1 MFALDTLKMFIE
13 LLGGLGLFL
22 YGMQLM
28 GDGLENAA
36 GESLKNIL
44 EKVTSNRLMG
54 IVIGAVVTAIVQ
66 SSSATTVM
74 VVGFV
79 NAGLISLVQAFG
91 VIMGANIG
99 TTITAQLVAFKLD
112 SIAPLFIFIGTILI
126 MIAKGKKRREI
137 GNIVLGFGIL
147 FTGMS
152 TMSSAMKPL
161 ASAPWFSNLII
172 SIGDNWPICIL
183 AGIGFTALIQ
193 SSSATT
199 GILIALASTGA
210 INITVAL
217 PILFGC
223 NIGTC
228 ITAILSSIGTSK
240 TAKKTALLHLFFNVA
255 GTIIAIPFLKL
266 LGDFVQLTSPDV
278 NRQIANAHTIFN
290 IATTII
296 LLPFSNVLINIVNKI
311 IPESDE
317 EIDKKG
323 PKYLDDRVLETPVIA
338 AGQVVKETIRMAN
351 KAKKNVSY
359 AMSAFINNDEKL
371 IQKVYDDEAIINIL
385 EESIT
390 TYLVKLSK
398 CDLSAKEKE
407 LVSSTFHVII
417 DIERIGDHAKNI
429 AELSVEKID
438 RNLQYST
445 NALKELNQIYNLT
458 LESLETAID
467 CYVTK
472 DINKAKSIVAIEN
485 EIDRLQ
491 KSFRQKHIQRLNDE
505 KCTAYAGAIFLDL
518 INNLERI
525 GDHSTNIT
533 EAVISNYEK

>member
-1 MFALDTLKMFIE
+1 MFVLETIKMAIE
-13 LLGGLGLFL
+13 LLGGLGMFL

-36 GESLKNIL
+36 GEGLKSIL

-79 NAGLISLVQAFG
+79 NAGLINLVQAFG

-112 SIAPLFIFIGTILI
+112 SIAPLFVFAGTILI
-126 MIAKGKKRREI
+126 MIAKAKKRREI
-137 GNIVLGFGIL
+137 GNIILGFGIL

-152 TMSSAMKPL
+152 AMSIAMKPL
-161 ASAPWFSNLII
+161 ASAPWFSQLII
-172 SIGDNWPICIL
+172 SIGNNWFVGILVGIC
-183 AGIGFTALIQ
+183 FTALIQ

-210 INITVAL
+210 INITAAL

-228 ITAILSSIGTSK
+228 ITAILASIGANK
-240 TAKKTALLHLFFNVA
+240 TARKTALLHLFFNVS
-255 GTIIAIPFLKL
+255 GTIISIPFLGL
-266 LGDFVQLTSPDV
+266 LAKFVQFTSPDV
-278 NRQIANAHTIFN
+278 SRQIANAHTVFN
-290 IATTII
+290 IANTII
-296 LLPFSNVLINIVNKI
+296 LLPFSNILINIVNKI
-311 IPESDE
+311 IPEGDE
-317 EIDKKG
+317 DTDKKG

-351 KAKKNVSY
+351 KAKKNVAY
-359 AMSAFINNDEKL
+359 AMSAFIDNDEKL
-371 IQKVYDDEAIINIL
+371 IQKVYDNESIINIL

-398 CDLSAKEKE
+398 CDLSVKEKE

-417 DIERIGDHAKNI
+417 DIERIGDHSKNI
-429 AELSVEKID
+429 AKLASEKID
-438 RNLQYST
+438 RNLKYSVH
-445 NALKELNQIYNLT
+445 AVEELKQIYDLT
-458 LESLETAID
+458 MQALEIAIT

-472 DINKAKSIVAIEN
+472 DIEKAKSILKIEN

-491 KSFRQKHIQRLNDE
+491 KIFRQKHIQRLNDE

-518 INNLERI
+518 INNFERI

-533 EAVISNYEK
+533 EAVINNYEK